1 LNQNKE
7 NNNSLEEDIVE
18 KQLIDNRSNLFYSK
32 ICYYINPIKIV
43 GENNMRKLLTI
54 ILTAA
59 LLLSLAACGTSK
71 DKEKTAGKNMLEQ
84 VKDKGEVTIGTEGT
98 YAPFTFH
105 DKAGKLT
112 GFDVEIAEEVF
123 KRLKIKP
130 KFVETKWDGMI
141 AGLDAKR
148 YDMVANEV
156 AIRPER
162 LQKYDMSDPYIASKA
177 VLIVKNDNKD
187 IKSLDDL
194 KGKKVGQSLDSNYRK
209 IAEDHGAT
217 NTVVEGFNQAIDLLT
232 SGRIDATINDNLS
245 YLDLKKQRPELPI
258 KTVYSEPNATK
269 NAFLFR
275 KGGKEL
281 VSEVNKALADMK
293 KDGTYLK
300 ISKKW
305 FGTDVSK

>member
-1 LNQNKE
+1 MKK
-7 NNNSLEEDIVE
+7 S
-18 KQLIDNRSNLFYSK
+18 
-32 ICYYINPIKIV
+32 
-43 GENNMRKLLTI
+43 
-54 ILTAA
+54 
-59 LLLSLAACGTSK
+59 LLLFISLFLILALAACSSDNNQK
-71 DKEKTAGKNMLEQ
+71 NDQKKTASTLYDQIKS
-84 VKDKGEVTIGTEGT
+84 KGVVTIGTEGT

-105 DKAGKLT
+105 DKGGKLT
-112 GFDVEIAEEVF
+112 GFDVEIAQEVF

-130 KFVETKWDGMI
+130 KFIETKWDGMI

-156 AIRPER
+156 AIRPDR
-162 LQKYDMSDPYIASKA
+162 LQKYDMSDSYIASKA
-177 VLIVKNDNKD
+177 VLVVKKDNTD

-194 KGKKVGQSLDSNYRK
+194 KGKKVGQSLDSNYRV
-209 IAEDHGAT
+209 IAEQHGAT

-232 SGRIDATINDNLS
+232 SGRIDGTINDSLS

-258 KTVYSEPNATK
+258 KIVYTEPNATN

-275 KGGKEL
+275 KGNKDF
-281 VSEVNKALADMK
+281 VKAVNGALADMK

-305 FGTDVSK
+305 FGEDVSK

>member
-1 LNQNKE
+1 MKK
-7 NNNSLEEDIVE
+7 S
-18 KQLIDNRSNLFYSK
+18 
-32 ICYYINPIKIV
+32 
-43 GENNMRKLLTI
+43 
-54 ILTAA
+54 
-59 LLLSLAACGTSK
+59 LLLFLSLFLLLALSACGSSTDNNKKSDQK
-71 DKEKTAGKNMLEQ
+71 KTASTLYDQIKS
-84 VKDKGEVTIGTEGT
+84 KGVVTIGTEGT

-105 DKAGKLT
+105 DKGGKLT
-112 GFDVEIAEEVF
+112 GFDIEIAEEVF

-130 KFVETKWDGMI
+130 QFIETKWDGMI

-148 YDMVANEV
+148 YDLVANEV
-156 AIRPER
+156 AIRPDR
-162 LQKYDMSDPYIASKA
+162 LEKYDMSDSYIASKA
-177 VLIVKNDNKD
+177 VLIVRKDNTD

-217 NTVVEGFNQAIDLLT
+217 NTVIEGFNQAIDLLT
-232 SGRIDATINDNLS
+232 SNRIDGTINDSLS

-258 KTVYSEPNATK
+258 KVVYTEPGATK

-275 KGGKEL
+275 KGNEDFVKA
-281 VSEVNKALADMK
+281 VNGALADMQ

-305 FGTDVSK
+305 FGEDVSK

>member
-1 LNQNKE
+1 MFALSACSTGGDK
-7 NNNSLEEDIVE
+7 
-18 KQLIDNRSNLFYSK
+18 NL
-32 ICYYINPIKIV
+32 
-43 GENNMRKLLTI
+43 LQ
-54 ILTAA
+54 
-59 LLLSLAACGTSK
+59 
-71 DKEKTAGKNMLEQ
+71 Q

-105 DKAGKLT
+105 DKSGKLT
-112 GFDVEIAEEVF
+112 GFDIDIATEVF
-123 KRLKIKP
+123 KRVGVKP

-156 AIRPER
+156 AVRPER
-162 LQKYDMSDPYIASKA
+162 LEKYEMSKPYIVSKA
-177 VLIVKNDNKD
+177 VLVVRNDNNT

-209 IAEDHGAT
+209 IAEEHGAK
-217 NTVVEGFNQAIDLLT
+217 NTVVDGFNQSIDLIT
-232 SGRIDATINDNLS
+232 SKRIDATINDSLS
-245 YLDLKKQRPELPI
+245 YLDLKKQRPDLPI
-258 KTVYSEPNATK
+258 KTVYEEKDATD

-275 KGGKEL
+275 KDSKEL
-281 VSEVNKALADMK
+281 VDEVNKALDDMK

-305 FGTDVSK
+305 FNADVSK